1 MNGKN
6 LFIGLNY
13 IDRKYIEEAE
23 TGTLPEH
30 FKSGSGKYDRTADS
44 KQRTLC
50 RPLLIAAVIA
60 LMLFLVGC
68 AAVYVL
74 RMQDMK
80 IGEYHATLPEWVE
93 TPVSTSGE
101 GRTYDVISLQGIA
114 GTPNQQ
120 AAMEWWEFDQSYDT
134 DRKLRAND
142 FHASDAYDAY
152 SVYTQE
158 MVDKVDEIAQK
169 YGLQLAGKRAVIQS
183 WDASIFFDA
192 LGIEGLLLPDAQAEI
207 QGASGYFY
215 ESGNFNLNF
224 WLTLSSAEAQW
235 PREILASLRYC
246 GKAYLD
252 TVIATVSDV
261 NNFEQWI
268 YTLADGRDL
277 LIVMGDGS
285 ARIFCDREDAFLSV
299 SFGTEYFTGA
309 GDRECMS
316 KRDVE
321 LVADALDFS
330 VQPHKP
336 DMAAVEKQLEESAQK
351 KAAEEAAIEASI
363 AAEPYTDPYIQDSYA
378 DYIDWLIAAMDN
390 PSNLRYAL
398 MDLNGDGVEELLLAS
413 NTVYRYDGNENSFFQ
428 ILSMKDGKTFYLGGN
443 ANLHLCEGNILERYM
458 ADESGGIIYEYYKI
472 EDTAL
477 VQTDYLTYFIGL
489 GATQPGW
496 NRDTNGDGA
505 FDEFPTEE
513 EVMEIV
519 NSHKKIDIDFKP
531 VSEFPRT

>member
-252 TVIATVSDV
+252 TVIATVS
-261 NNFEQWI
+261 E
-268 YTLADGRDL
+268 
-277 LIVMGDGS
+277 
-285 ARIFCDREDAFLSV
+285 DRKSV
-299 SFGTEYFTGA
+299 
-309 GDRECMS
+309 
-316 KRDVE
+316 V
-321 LVADALDFS
+321 
-330 VQPHKP
+330 
-336 DMAAVEKQLEESAQK
+336 
-351 KAAEEAAIEASI
+351 
-363 AAEPYTDPYIQDSYA
+363 
-378 DYIDWLIAAMDN
+378 
-390 PSNLRYAL
+390 
-398 MDLNGDGVEELLLAS
+398 
-413 NTVYRYDGNENSFFQ
+413 
-428 ILSMKDGKTFYLGGN
+428 
-443 ANLHLCEGNILERYM
+443 
-458 ADESGGIIYEYYKI
+458 
-472 EDTAL
+472 
-477 VQTDYLTYFIGL
+477 
-489 GATQPGW
+489 
-496 NRDTNGDGA
+496 
-505 FDEFPTEE
+505 
-513 EVMEIV
+513 
-519 NSHKKIDIDFKP
+519 
-531 VSEFPRT
+531 